1 MWYWTFYPFNFGK
14 PVGGFGI
21 LGNHVGD
28 WEHVRIR
35 TVNQEPVSVDFHSHE
50 GGSFSAGTM
59 RWGDVEKVDGRAVGY
74 SAAGSHGLWPDAGE
88 HSYAEVSGFGY
99 AKCRPAHW
107 DAVDVGTFSLP
118 LIGALYLVQPILTQN
133 GRSSIICSSLST

>member
-1 MWYWTFYPFNFGK
+1 
-14 PVGGFGI
+14 
-21 LGNHVGD
+21 
-28 WEHVRIR
+28 
-35 TVNQEPVSVDFHSHE
+35 
-50 GGSFSAGTM
+50 M